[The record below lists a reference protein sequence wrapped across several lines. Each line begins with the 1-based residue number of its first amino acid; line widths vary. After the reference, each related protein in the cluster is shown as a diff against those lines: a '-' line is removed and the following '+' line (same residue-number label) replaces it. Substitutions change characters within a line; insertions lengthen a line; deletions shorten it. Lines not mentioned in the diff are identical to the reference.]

1 MISHSEKFSYSD
13 PPPTVPLLTLSVFYQ
28 RNINHLIT
36 ITMLIKTL
44 MMIIMRMETVTI
56 TMRMETMTMMMRQQI
71 LRMVDDDHCIS
82 SVQEGE
88 EMMKK
93 GKSCHF
99 LFVWYRLVL
108 FIKRWWSSRSP
119 PYPPAILSASSVPW
133 ESGKPEAQAGR
144 LGWSLPIQQ
153 RKPLC
158 QADGEQNHDHD
169 HDHGA
174 DVDGDNDDVGV
185 VGLLI

>member
-36 ITMLIKTL
+36 ITMLIMTL

-82 SVQEGE
+82 SIQEGDDE
-88 EMMKK
+88 K
-93 GKSCHF
+93 GQILPF
-99 LFVWYRLVL
+99 FV
-108 FIKRWWSSRSP
+108 
-119 PYPPAILSASSVPW
+119 
-133 ESGKPEAQAGR
+133 
-144 LGWSLPIQQ
+144 
-153 RKPLC
+153 C
-158 QADGEQNHDHD
+158 
-169 HDHGA
+169 
-174 DVDGDNDDVGV
+174 
-185 VGLLI
+185 LI